1 MSGDGVLLYDVID
14 SFGELSR
21 MEANDVLSACIAL
34 GAMSVEPVAEGI
46 MVKAERSQV
55 VSTVS
60 AGLAA
65 YYTCTSVL
73 IGNGYNTDTAANTCS
88 HVVLLAV
95 LALGCRPGMM
105 PEDVS
110 SVAAR
115 VLENAERIVDEVA
128 AAGFD
133 MAKTLP
139 CAVIE
144 QAYRGM
150 HSVKPLLQAGCKGG
164 GNVDLVREVS
174 RRLSW
179 VAELED

>member
-1 MSGDGVLLYDVID
+1 MSGNGILLYDVVD
-14 SFGELSR
+14 AFGELSR

-34 GAMSVEPVAEGI
+34 GAMDVEPAAEGI
-46 MVKAERSQV
+46 MVRTERSRV
-55 VSTVS
+55 ISTVS

-73 IGNGYNTDTAANTCS
+73 IDNGYNTDTAANTCS
-88 HVVLLAV
+88 HVVLLAL
-95 LALGCRPGMM
+95 LALGCRTGMM

-115 VLENAERIVDEVA
+115 VLENAERIVEEVT

-133 MAKTLP
+133 MTKTLP

-144 QAYRGM
+144 RAYGGL

-164 GNVDLVREVS
+164 GNVELVREVS